1 MAMWDPYLSS
11 FVPHLEALP
20 DMITNVK
27 GAKAQIDRNNI
38 AIGICSSVVTIFFLC
53 RVYSRRRVQR
63 VLVLEDCMFFLLLTT
78 EYNSM
83 STNCRRACF
92 SSLGMY
98 YNSVYTRG
106 RGETIANER
115 QAGVIVYL
123 GFMGATISKY
133 KLYAMNMMQ
142 EDTESK
148 VFYVSHL
155 PSVPPPITI
164 LIRTKV
170 AQRNVH
176 RTSLRNPPY
185 KALYP
190 RTLPSHLPIA
200 SLGFL

>member
-1 MAMWDPYLSS
+1 
-11 FVPHLEALP
+11 
-20 DMITNVK
+20 
-27 GAKAQIDRNNI
+27 
-38 AIGICSSVVTIFFLC
+38 
-53 RVYSRRRVQR
+53 
-63 VLVLEDCMFFLLLTT
+63 MFFLLLAT

-83 STNCRRACF
+83 GTDCRRACF
-92 SSLGMY
+92 DSLGMY
-98 YNSVYTRG
+98 CNTRG
-106 RGETIANER
+106 RGETIANDR

-133 KLYAMNMMQ
+133 KLYAVNMMQ